1 MSSKYERVKIE
12 RPSAKSFLAF
22 FLLPQFWRSM
32 AHFGNI
38 GPTFVQTLAT
48 MFAQAGLLPLNHP
61 ATRLGGTD
69 SEGNK
74 YKTAHL
80 LGEAWY
86 NLRARPNMGF
96 YQWGLFGSIIMM
108 FVSMVFAG
116 ILAIAYLLGGT
127 VAKAQIFQLPAATDF
142 STVPGGAAGLF
153 DRRDPGAIAGHSG
166 DLAIG
171 ILDKVLRQGAQGTGG
186 TMQNAIAPMFGTY
199 STAVLVIASI
209 VVFWSIV
216 SIVIDSARTGQLGG
230 GRHNMVWTPIR
241 FVFALG
247 LLVPIGGGFNSG
259 QLIVMKLAEWGSN
272 LGSNMWTAY
281 VTGKSDTN
289 LLVDVVETSNP
300 VPSLLQPMVD
310 TLTCVQANNIASE
323 VALGSAAFSVG
334 NYMGTALSWAKPPAA
349 GAWQPMSN
357 VGAWG
362 NPHPQYVRP
371 NINQQ
376 QLMDNSPAITINF
389 GNMANPSLCGGIT
402 LPNPQGSDIINW
414 DPTDSNYPAA
424 VGAGDGQI
432 QLNTGVAY
440 GAPYDEIAQFKADV
454 RNAEWNIV
462 SGLLPDLYGFACHLA
477 SLNQQAD
484 PTTYANSCPAGG
496 AIGFGAVGPSFGYTG
511 GGGCNGLSGGYDGQF
526 PNVACLSEFV
536 TRFSTARVAAVTTAR
551 DNNLYP
557 YLAPAGPFVAESL
570 RQGWAGM
577 GAWYFKIA
585 GINRTFNES
594 FQVDTQGDGK
604 SAAQTGAEGAA
615 EEESCPRFWSD
626 PIGAIKCGVGSV
638 VSTALGPLKK
648 MMDFG
653 ANLWNNLT
661 SDFPINFSNAFSI
674 DSGTK
679 VIKWILKKM
688 MIGSDG
694 NLAVFGDNQPAAM
707 LVKVG
712 GYNSTVHPMASLS
725 KAGSDIIDKAIL
737 IYGAIAFLSLFAGL
751 PYVGGAITALVAG
764 PVGSFLGMIA
774 SFGLMPGLMLLYY
787 VPLIPWTKCMFAVVA
802 WITSVV
808 EAVATI
814 PVVALAHLSTEGEG
828 LAGPMAK
835 GAYIGWLNLLLR
847 PGLVVIGFVM
857 GNLIFEAMILYL
869 NDTFERSIGNLGSGG
884 YGVIDQVVNTYI
896 YVFAAYALVN
906 ASFKLVDII
915 PNSTMSWLGT
925 GPHAE
930 TFAGEAS
937 QTEGFIKQNMG
948 EMAQGIG
955 QYAGGAAASAGMLT
969 GGTAAG
975 IGSGLNALRQG
986 QGLRAAGSALSRGLN
1001 KGAGR
1006 SLKRT

>member
-1 MSSKYERVKIE
+1 MSSKYERVKME

-32 AHFGNI
+32 AHFGHI

-48 MFAQAGLLPLNHP
+48 MFAQAGLLPMNHP
-61 ATRLGGTD
+61 ATRPGGTD
-69 SEGNK
+69 ADGNN
-74 YKTAHL
+74 YKTSHL

-86 NLRARPNMGF
+86 NLRTRPHMGF

-116 ILAIAYLLGGT
+116 VLAMAYLLGGT

-142 STVPGGAAGLF
+142 SAVPAGAAGLF

-199 STAVLVIASI
+199 STAVLVIASV

-272 LGSNMWTAY
+272 LGSNMWAAY
-281 VTGKSDTN
+281 VVGKSDTN
-289 LLVDVVETSNP
+289 LLVDVVETNNP

-310 TLTCVQANNIASE
+310 TLVCMQSNNIASE
-323 VALGSAAFSVG
+323 VSLGSAAFSAG
-334 NYMGTALSWAKPPAA
+334 NYLATPLSPAMPPA
-349 GAWQPMSN
+349 N
-357 VGAWG
+357 NLVAWG

-371 NINQQ
+371 MLNQQ
-376 QLMDNSPAITINF
+376 QVADFSPAITINF
-389 GNMANPSLCGGIT
+389 GNMSNQTMCGGIT
-402 LPNPQGSDIINW
+402 LPNPQGNDVINW
-414 DPTDSNYPAA
+414 DSTDSNYPAA
-424 VGAGDGQI
+424 VGAGDGQVF
-432 QLNTGVAY
+432 LNTGVAY
-440 GAPYDEIAQFKADV
+440 GAAFDEIGQYKADV
-454 RNAEWNIV
+454 RQAEWNIV
-462 SGLLPDLYGFACHLA
+462 NGLLADMYGFACHLA
-477 SLNQQAD
+477 SLQQQSD

-496 AIGFGAVGPSFGYTG
+496 AIGFGVVGASFGYTG
-511 GGGCNGLSGGYDGQF
+511 GAGCNGNEGGYDGQF
-526 PNVACLSEFV
+526 PNMNCLSDFV
-536 TRFSTARVAAVTTAR
+536 NRFNTARVAAVTLAR

-557 YLAPAGPFVAESL
+557 YLAPAGPFVTESL

-585 GINRTFNES
+585 GINRSFNES
-594 FQVDTQGDGK
+594 FQTETQGDGS
-604 SAAQTGAEGAA
+604 SATNTGADGAA
-615 EEESCPRFWSD
+615 EEEECPSFWSE
-626 PIGAIKCGVGSV
+626 PIEAIKCGVGGAIDA
-638 VSTALGPLKK
+638 TLGPLKD
-648 MMDFG
+648 MMDFAG
-653 ANLWNNLT
+653 NLWTNVM
-661 SDFPINFSNAFSI
+661 SDFPINFSNFGM
-674 DSGTK
+674 DSGVK

-688 MIGSDG
+688 MVGADG
-694 NLAVFGDNQPAAM
+694 NLAVFGDNAPAAM

-712 GYNSTVHPMASLS
+712 GYNSNVHPMASLS
-725 KAGSDIIDKAIL
+725 KAGSDIIDKAIF
-737 IYGAIAFLSLFAGL
+737 IYGAIAFLSLFAGV

-764 PVGSFLGMIA
+764 PVGNFLGMIA

-828 LAGPMAK
+828 LASPMAK

-869 NDTFERSIGNLGSGG
+869 NDTFERSIANLGSGG
-884 YGVIDQVVNTYI
+884 YGIIDQVVNTYI

-906 ASFKLVDII
+906 ASFKLVDIM
-915 PNSTMSWLGT
+915 PASTMSWLGS
-925 GPHAE
+925 GPQSE
-930 TFAGEAS
+930 TFASEAS
-937 QTEGFIKQNMG
+937 QTEGFIKENAG
-948 EMAQGIG
+948 ELARGIG
-955 QYAGGAAASAGMLT
+955 STAGGASASVGMIAGGVA
-969 GGTAAG
+969 GGLGKG
-975 IGSGLNALRQG
+975 IGALRQG
-986 QGLRAAGSALSRGLN
+986 GGMRAAGQALARSAT
-1001 KGAGR
+1001 KGSAR
-1006 SLKRT
+1006 SLKHLNN